1 MDRTFRWSM
10 TALALAALAA
20 IILTGYHLA
29 GRAERELKYVEQGEA
44 SWYGPGFHGRKT
56 ATGQRYDPQ
65 DLTAAHRKLPL
76 GTSATV
82 TNLENGRQ
90 VEVEIN
96 DRGPYA
102 GGREIDLSKAAAE
115 KLGILDD
122 GTAPVRIEVTKEQLD
137 AMGDRR

>member
-115 KLGILDD
+115 RLGILDD